1 MHSVNWHEARAY
13 CRWLST
19 MLAESPALAANPIAR
34 LVREQGWQLA
44 MPSELE
50 WEKAARG
57 TLKNAVYSW
66 GDAPDPQRANY
77 ADSSVADTSAVG
89 SFPANGFGLHD
100 MLGNVFEWTR
110 SAWRPYPY
118 EVDDPTPEGL
128 SAAAEVRLVVR
139 GGSWLD
145 SADYARCA
153 SRNGFHPV
161 NRYLN
166 LGFRVVLR
174 SAGELHPPAGA
185 QP

>member
-1 MHSVNWHEARAY
+1 MDPLFYENVADCS
-13 CRWLST
+13 LSGKGQVG
-19 MLAESPALAANPIAR
+19 PASHAPLAANPIAR

-57 TLKNAVYSW
+57 TLKDAVYSW
-66 GDAPDPQRANY
+66 GNAPDPQRANY
-77 ADSSVADTSAVG
+77 SDSSVADTAVVG

-118 EVDDPTPEGL
+118 EVDDPTPEAL
-128 SAAAEVRLVVR
+128 SAGAEVRLVVR
-139 GGSWLD
+139 GGSWVSPAVD
-145 SADYARCA
+145 ARCA
-153 SRNGFHPV
+153 CRDWLPPDPRSYF
-161 NRYLN
+161 

-174 SAGELHPPAGA
+174 SAPVSKP
-185 QP
+185 